1 MPFGNDRM
9 KARPK
14 LVSQTRIF
22 RQLTFGNVA
31 GTRSKSQWEN
41 KAGFRQLNKV
51 IPKENVS
58 SL

>member
-14 LVSQTRIF
+14 LVSQARIF

-31 GTRSKSQWEN
+31 GTRSKNQWAN
-41 KAGFRQLNKV
+41 KIFGN
-51 IPKENVS
+51 
-58 SL
+58 